1 MFKKAKSLFSFVKD
15 KLVKTRESITESI
28 TQVFKKKIVIDDD
41 VLDQLQETLILSD
54 VSYNSSER
62 IIAKF
67 KQDLKNKE
75 TDKEV
80 NKEFFLETLQE
91 EISIM
96 LKRND
101 LDLNFEENALSIFI
115 VSGVNGSG
123 KTTSI
128 GKLSHFIATES

>member
-28 TQVFKKKIVIDDD
+28 TQVFKKKNVIDDD

-80 NKEFFLETLQE
+80 NKEFFL
-91 EISIM
+91 
-96 LKRND
+96 
-101 LDLNFEENALSIFI
+101 
-115 VSGVNGSG
+115 VN
-123 KTTSI
+123 
-128 GKLSHFIATES
+128 FIADIKYFSETR